1 VKANDFVHLGQRNAT
16 RLRTAEVITRAGRID
31 FRAEVK
37 IDEYRFVSIHNDVL
51 CFEVTMANPCGVKF
65 PQLA

>member
-1 VKANDFVHLGQRNAT
+1 
-16 RLRTAEVITRAGRID
+16 LRTAEVITRAGRID
-31 FRAEVK
+31 FRAEVE